1 MRSELFLHTARGM
14 PDWVPQ
20 PVRHYIDHTAAGA
33 SIRALARAA
42 DCHASTVLRQVR
54 RIENRRDDPLVDA
67 ALRALT
73 DLNKADPTQHRQ
85 EPCQMTHARSHPR
98 TQENLEHERIAAEC
112 TRALRRLVETG
123 AVLAVAQDMEMAVV
137 VRDAPD
143 GTTTRTAVVGQDV
156 AQALAL
162 NDWIVTDCPDARVV
176 KYRVTAAGRN
186 ALRGFMAHEEN
197 RAIGMGETAAS
208 FDHASSGGMR
218 SPIAPAESPLNG
230 LARRRDKDGKPFL
243 SSDLVRAGERL
254 REDFELAQMGPRVTQ
269 DWDSFLTAGTDRPRA
284 TGMSGNSPAAADAR
298 VKAALAD
305 LGPGLADIALRC
317 CCFLEGMETTE
328 KHMGW
333 SARSGKIVLRIALQ
347 RLRVHYHSLGHA
359 GAMIG

>member
-1 MRSELFLHTARGM
+1 MTKTPRTTAREE
-14 PDWVPQ
+14 Q
-20 PVRHYIDHTAAGA
+20 
-33 SIRALARAA
+33 
-42 DCHASTVLRQVR
+42 Q
-54 RIENRRDDPLVDA
+54 
-67 ALRALT
+67 
-73 DLNKADPTQHRQ
+73 
-85 EPCQMTHARSHPR
+85 
-98 TQENLEHERIAAEC
+98 RIAAEC
-112 TRALRRLVETG
+112 SRALRRLMETG
-123 AVLAVAQDMEMAVV
+123 AVLAVAKDMEMAVV

-143 GTTTRTAVVGQDV
+143 GSTTRTAVVGQDV

-162 NDWIVTDCPDARVV
+162 NDWIATDDPDARIV

-186 ALRGFMAHEEN
+186 QLRAFMANDEN
-197 RAIGMGETAAS
+197 RATGMAEAPAS
-208 FDHASSGGMR
+208 FDHAR
-218 SPIAPAESPLNG
+218 VAAPAESPLNG

-243 SSDLVRAGERL
+243 SSALVRAGERL

-269 DWDSFLTAGTDRPRA
+269 DWDSFLTAGTTRTHSGA
-284 TGMSGNSPAAADAR
+284 SGNSPAAADAR

-347 RLRVHYHSLGHA
+347 RLRLHYDSLGQA
-359 GAMIG
+359 GKMIG

>member
-1 MRSELFLHTARGM
+1 MQIEPRFMIARVLPEL
-14 PDWVPQ
+14 VPQ
-20 PVRHYIDHTAAGA
+20 PVRHYLDHTAAGT

-42 DCHASTVLRQVR
+42 EVHASTILRQVR

-67 ALRALT
+67 ALRRLSENSDAASL
-73 DLNKADPTQHRQ
+73 LQQ
-85 EPCQMTHARSHPR
+85 EPCMTQTPRTHA
-98 TQENLEHERIAAEC
+98 QEEQQRISAEC
-112 TRALRRLVETG
+112 SRALRRLVETG

-143 GTTTRTAVVGQDV
+143 GSTTRSAVVGQDV
-156 AQALAL
+156 AQVLAL
-162 NDWIVTDCPDARVV
+162 NDWIATDNPDARVV
-176 KYRVTAAGRN
+176 KYRVTTAGRHQ
-186 ALRGFMAHEEN
+186 LRAFMASDEN
-197 RAIGMGETAAS
+197 RATGMAEVRAS
-208 FDHASSGGMR
+208 FDHAR
-218 SPIAPAESPLNG
+218 ALAPAESPLNG

-243 SSDLVRAGERL
+243 STALVRAGERL

-269 DWDSFLTAGTDRPRA
+269 DWDSFLTAGTTQTHTNAP
-284 TGMSGNSPAAADAR
+284 GNSPAAADAR

-347 RLRVHYHSLGHA
+347 RLRVHYDGLGQA
-359 GAMIG
+359 GKMIG